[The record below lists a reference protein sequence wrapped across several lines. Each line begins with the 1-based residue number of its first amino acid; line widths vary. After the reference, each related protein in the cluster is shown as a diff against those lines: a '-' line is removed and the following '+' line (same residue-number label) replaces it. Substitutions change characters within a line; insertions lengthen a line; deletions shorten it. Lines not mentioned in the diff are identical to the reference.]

1 MHRLLL
7 VAIVVGFI
15 LGGSGLAPSSARA
28 YHTYEERLLDSTAY
42 SLQRRRV
49 RLGLFKLSYGII
61 DELQVST
68 YTMPWLLG
76 LIFEDAAPNIELKST
91 FYDRKRLALSASLGF
106 LSGTIEQIEG
116 VERTKVRYFLVP
128 ASLAA
133 SVRINSDVS
142 THIGGMFT
150 GVSGDVDTSP
160 GATDIA
166 GSTVV
171 DILQFWGMVEWRLS
185 RVVAFTFTVR
195 WVPWVSGLIV
205 RGSLDSDNPDIG
217 IQLDVDVTDL
227 TNTFA
232 VIPGFVFSWER
243 ANIRLGVGYGD
254 FFVEGFALVVPGS
267 VLSYVSPEFDIFV
280 RF

>member
-7 VAIVVGFI
+7 VAIVMGFI

-42 SLQRRRV
+42 SLQRRRF

-61 DELQVST
+61 DQLQVTT

-76 LIFEDAAPNIELKST
+76 AIFEDVAPNIQLKST
-91 FYDRKRLALSASLGF
+91 FYNRKRLALSASLGF
-106 LSGTIEQIEG
+106 LSGTIEQVEG
-116 VERTKVRYFLVP
+116 VEHTKVRYFLTP

-142 THIGGMFT
+142 THIGGIFT
-150 GVSGDVDTSP
+150 GVSGDVDTNP
-160 GATDIA
+160 GANDIA

-195 WVPWVSGLIV
+195 WVPWVSDIIV
-205 RGSLDSDNPDIG
+205 RGSLDRDNPDIG
-217 IQLDVDVTDL
+217 IGLTVELIDL
-227 TNTFA
+227 ANTFA
-232 VIPGFVFSWER
+232 VIPGFVFSWKR

-254 FFVEGFALVVPGS
+254 FFVEGFALVVPRD
-267 VLSYVSPEFDIFV
+267 VLGGVSPEFDVFV

>member
-15 LGGSGLAPSSARA
+15 LGGSGLAPNSARA

-61 DELQVST
+61 DQLQIST

-76 LIFEDAAPNIELKST
+76 LIVEDVAPNIELKST
-91 FYDRKRLALSASLGF
+91 FYQRKRLALSASLGF

-116 VERTKVRYFLVP
+116 VERTKVRYFLAPV
-128 ASLAA
+128 SLAA

-150 GVSGDVDTSP
+150 GVSGDVDASP

-205 RGSLDSDNPDIG
+205 RGSLDSDPTRSPSSPASFSRGNARTSGSEWATG
-217 IQLDVDVTDL
+217 I
-227 TNTFA
+227 
-232 VIPGFVFSWER
+232 SSSR
-243 ANIRLGVGYGD
+243 ASRSL
-254 FFVEGFALVVPGS
+254 
-267 VLSYVSPEFDIFV
+267 SPEACLATSPPSSTFSSGSRGRGRRV
-280 RF
+280 LASAP